1 MARKQP
7 KISLFMASFG
17 YEGILY
23 ALLRHQVGGFRAASV
38 LGILISA
45 AAIVG
50 LLIFFNSIE

>member
-1 MARKQP
+1 
-7 KISLFMASFG
+7 MASFG